1 MPFAILTYWNDL
13 VDQLRELVDAPLSS
27 DPFMQYGMNIL
38 NGTECADV
46 NGECRYVREMN
57 VNHFFTIAGVFFVI
71 YLLFVIYLYCSL
83 GSKLNH
89 YKKLPRGSIDI
100 GRYRLSKQMEKSA
113 SESRQRMKDMTPKPV
128 EAADKTFGVICTEW
142 QRLFRCSEREHQ

>member
-1 MPFAILTYWNDL
+1 MNLTKRDRDLMPFAILTYWNDL

-71 YLLFVIYLYCSL
+71 VSFVLCAL
-83 GSKLNH
+83 MH
-89 YKKLPRGSIDI
+89 SIFC
-100 GRYRLSKQMEKSA
+100 L
-113 SESRQRMKDMTPKPV
+113 
-128 EAADKTFGVICTEW
+128 
-142 QRLFRCSEREHQ
+142 

>member
-1 MPFAILTYWNDL
+1 MEWDPSQIALKENVSEIRFCSVVLDSHALVVIAHNTVPTGTPVYGKQRDSSLRTPRVNLTKRDRDLMPFAVLTYWNDL
-13 VDQLRELVDAPLSS
+13 VDQLRELVDPPLSS

-71 YLLFVIYLYCSL
+71 VSFVLCAL
-83 GSKLNH
+83 M
-89 YKKLPRGSIDI
+89 RSIFC
-100 GRYRLSKQMEKSA
+100 L
-113 SESRQRMKDMTPKPV
+113 
-128 EAADKTFGVICTEW
+128 
-142 QRLFRCSEREHQ
+142 